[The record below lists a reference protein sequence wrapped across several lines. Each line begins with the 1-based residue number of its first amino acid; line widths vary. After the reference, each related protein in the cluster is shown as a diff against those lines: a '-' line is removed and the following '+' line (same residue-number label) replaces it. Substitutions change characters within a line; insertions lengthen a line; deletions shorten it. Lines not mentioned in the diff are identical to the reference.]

1 MHYADLFHTLVSHR
15 SISFCPSFLRA
26 SYSFHGVSQI
36 SNSFTTFHH
45 WSHSTTSYLN
55 PQPNTI
61 QPRILIQHGH
71 FHFTMHTNIL
81 LYVSATNAPFGYSI
95 SMDYYNS
102 IHLYLYFIIIMIS
115 TVNDPLKRINTLLFL
130 RVFFAHHP
138 QHPFQPPFFQQTI
151 INHSKWGGIF
161 IIFPD
166 VARTIRSIT
175 DRANSS
181 FLCPKLA
188 NRINFTP
195 STLSA
200 SLNFP

>member
-1 MHYADLFHTLVSHR
+1 MAKYGHRPSYALCSSLSYTG
-15 SISFCPSFLRA
+15 IS
-26 SYSFHGVSQI
+26 SFHFILSLFSAGILLISWGFTDIQLIHNVSSLI
-36 SNSFTTFHH
+36 TLN
-45 WSHSTTSYLN
+45 YIILN
-55 PQPNTI
+55 PKPNTI

-151 INHSKWGGIF
+151 INHSK
-161 IIFPD
+161 
-166 VARTIRSIT
+166 
-175 DRANSS
+175 
-181 FLCPKLA
+181 
-188 NRINFTP
+188 
-195 STLSA
+195 
-200 SLNFP
+200 